1 MHLSANP
8 MPLDSETAIVMSIL
22 ILFAGI
28 GGYIVMSK
36 DILPEICVMTIV
48 WTYIGP
54 DTPGM
59 EKRVTTYT

>member
-59 EKRVTTYT
+59 EKRVTIYT

>member
-1 MHLSANP
+1 

-28 GGYIVMSK
+28 GGYIVMPK
-36 DILPEICVMTIV
+36 DVLPEVEIRVMTTV
-48 WTYIGP
+48 WTYTGP
-54 DTPGM
+54 DTPDM

>member
-1 MHLSANP
+1 MHVSENP

-28 GGYIVMSK
+28 GGYIVMPK
-36 DILPEICVMTIV
+36 DILPEICVTTIV
-48 WTYIGP
+48 WTYIGFDAP
-54 DTPGM
+54 EI